1 MSLNWVMLDD
11 QDGFVR
17 LPNERLIYSSPP
29 RTSVSLTP
37 PSGYK
42 GTEKLSIQSSAGCI
56 HLTNQRVSNYS
67 CPYLPPFNTRQ
78 VVYLPTS
85 RSNDFQ
91 SFSSPLLNVRDSHV
105 SAPFFGPNVWTALV
119 QPVAGGGIS
128 PSLPAV
134 QLKVTF
140 KEGGA
145 FDFHTN
151 FERIKERLEQ
161 AVENTSEGTR
171 GQQNVD
177 LSAVHLEELPAYEA
191 PPNASQNARPI
202 ETPEESQSSRASDT
216 GTEPVEPPPCY
227 EEVQSQS
234 VAHELEERLRRAT

>member
-1 MSLNWVMLDD
+1 MSLNWVMLHD
-11 QDGFVR
+11 QEGFVR

-42 GTEKLSIQSSAGCI
+42 GTEKLSVQSSAGCI
-56 HLTNQRVSNYS
+56 HLTNQRV
-67 CPYLPPFNTRQ
+67 
-78 VVYLPTS
+78 VYLPANRT
-85 RSNDFQ
+85 NDFQ
-91 SFSSPLLNVRDSHV
+91 SFSSPLLSVKDSHV

-119 QPVAGGGIS
+119 QPVSGGGIS

-161 AVENTSEGTR
+161 AFENTSEGTR

-191 PPNASQNARPI
+191 PPNASQTGAAPS
-202 ETPEESQSSRASDT
+202 EPPTEPPSSRVSDA

-227 EEVQSQS
+227 EAVQSQS
-234 VAHELEERLRRAT
+234 VADELEARLRRAS

>member
-1 MSLNWVMLDD
+1 MALNWVMLDD
-11 QDGFVR
+11 QGFVR

-42 GTEKLSIQSSAGCI
+42 GAEKLSVQSSAGCI
-56 HLTNQRVSNYS
+56 HLTNQRV
-67 CPYLPPFNTRQ
+67 
-78 VVYLPTS
+78 VYLPAS
-85 RSNDFQ
+85 RSDDFQ

-105 SAPFFGPNVWTALV
+105 SAPFFGPNVWTALI
-119 QPVAGGGIS
+119 QPVSGGGIS

-161 AVENTSEGTR
+161 AVENTGESTR
-171 GQQNVD
+171 ARQNVD

-191 PPNASQNARPI
+191 PPTPGHARPS
-202 ETPEESQSSRASDT
+202 ETPTESENSRASDA
-216 GTEPVEPPPCY
+216 GNEPMEPPPCY

>member
-1 MSLNWVMLDD
+1 M
-11 QDGFVR
+11 
-17 LPNERLIYSSPP
+17 
-29 RTSVSLTP
+29 
-37 PSGYK
+37 
-42 GTEKLSIQSSAGCI
+42 
-56 HLTNQRVSNYS
+56 
-67 CPYLPPFNTRQ
+67 
-78 VVYLPTS
+78 
-85 RSNDFQ
+85 
-91 SFSSPLLNVRDSHV
+91 
-105 SAPFFGPNVWTALV
+105 

-161 AVENTSEGTR
+161 AVENTSQGTR

-191 PPNASQNARPI
+191 PPNARSDQ
-202 ETPEESQSSRASDT
+202 TDSRRNREPDT
-216 GTEPVEPPPCY
+216 GPEPAEPPPCY

-234 VAHELEERLRRAT
+234 VAHELEERLRRAS